1 MIKNYIKTTFRN
13 LWKNKGY
20 SLLNIGGVAIGIAC
34 AGLIFLWVE
43 DELTYNHYFR
53 NRDNLYKIKDRQTY
67 DGNTFTFDATPG
79 PLAAGIK
86 AEIPGIKN
94 TARTTW
100 GDNTLFSLKDK
111 SLYEQGLYADPA
123 FLTIFQLQF
132 VQGNAATAFY
142 QLHSLVITED
152 MAERFFGPDSYRD
165 NLIGKSLKVD
175 NKEDYIITGVIK
187 DLPENVSF
195 RFDWVAPFKIF
206 EDQNKWLQSW
216 GNNGLIT
223 YVETEPKA
231 NIEKI
236 NKKLYD
242 YVETK
247 QHGATAKMSIYPMNR
262 WRMYDNFDNGKE
274 VPGRIKYVHLFSLI
288 AWIILIIACINF
300 MNLSTARSEQRAKE
314 VGVKKVLG
322 AGKGKLIGQFI
333 GESVFTSVIAALLAI
348 GIMLVS
354 MPAFNNLVEKQL
366 AVNLTEPTH
375 ILALLAIAI
384 TCGLI
389 AGSYPAFY
397 LSSFKPVYVLK
408 GIKIKNSGSAGI
420 IRKGLVILQF
430 SISVIL
436 IISTIIIYQQ
446 ISHVKDRDL
455 GYNKNSLLYMYMQG
469 TMKQHFNAIKNDFQS
484 SGLIENAAI
493 SNNQVLELGSNTG
506 DFTWEGKQP
515 DKQVLITIQ
524 GVSPEY
530 LSTMDMHLKEGRD
543 FYPDVKSDSNNI
555 IINESLAKIINKNNI
570 LGSTISQDSAR
581 YTIVGVI
588 KDFVYNDMYAPAA
601 PLIIFADTSNCSVLN
616 IRLKSGIQIPMAL
629 AKIESIIKNN
639 NPGYPFDYN
648 FVDQQFDK
656 LFRTETLIGKLAGVF
671 SVLAIFISCL
681 GLFGLAAYTAERRT
695 KEIGIRKVL
704 GANIQGLAGLLSK
717 EFLEL
722 ITISCL
728 VAFPIA
734 WWMMKNWLDGFAYR
748 IHINWMV
755 FVLSGILALLIALLT
770 VSFQA
775 IKAAIANP
783 VDSLRTE

>member
-1 MIKNYIKTTFRN
+1 MIKNYFITAVRN

-20 SLLNIGGVAIGIAC
+20 SFLNIGGLAIGIAC

-43 DELTYNHYFR
+43 DELTYNDYFS
-53 NRDNLYKIKDRQTY
+53 NRENLYKIKDRQTY

-111 SLYEQGLYADPA
+111 SLYEQGLYADPS
-123 FLTIFQLQF
+123 FLTMFQLQF
-132 VQGNAATAFY
+132 VQGNAATAFS
-142 QLHSLVITED
+142 QLHSLVVTRK
-152 MAERFFGPDSYRD
+152 MAYKFFGTT
-165 NLIGKSLKVD
+165 NVVGKLLKVD
-175 NKEDYIITGVIK
+175 NRDDYMITGVIK

-195 RFDWVAPFKIF
+195 NFEWLAPFKIF

-231 NIEKI
+231 NIAEI
-236 NKKLYD
+236 NKKLYN

-247 QHGATAKMSIYPMNR
+247 QQGATAKMSIYPMTR
-262 WRMYDNFDNGKE
+262 WRMYDSFENGKE

-322 AGKGKLIGQFI
+322 AGKQKLIFQFI

-348 GIMLVS
+348 GIMYLS
-354 MPAFNNLVEKQL
+354 MPSFNNLVEKQL
-366 AVNLTEPTH
+366 SVNLFEPLH
-375 ILALLAIAI
+375 IIALLSIAV

-397 LSSFKPVYVLK
+397 LSSFKPIYVLK

-455 GYNKNSLLYMYMQG
+455 GYNKNGLLYLYLQG
-469 TMKQHFNAIKNDFQS
+469 SMKQHFSAIKNDLQS
-484 SGLIENAAI
+484 TGLIQNAAI

-543 FYPDVKSDSNNI
+543 FYQDVKSDSNNI
-555 IINESLAKIINKNNI
+555 IINESLAKIINKKNI
-570 LGSTISQDSAR
+570 LGSTISQENAR

-588 KDFVYNDMYAPAA
+588 KDFVYNDMYATAS
-601 PLIIFADTSNCSVLN
+601 PLIIFADTSNCNVLN
-616 IRLKSGIQIPMAL
+616 IRIKTGAQVPVAL
-629 AKIESIIKNN
+629 AKIESVIKNN
-639 NPGYPFDYN
+639 NPGYPFDYS

-656 LFRTETLIGKLAGVF
+656 LFKTETLIGKLAGVF

-704 GANIQGLAGLLSK
+704 GASTQGLAGLLSK
-717 EFLEL
+717 EFLAL
-722 ITISCL
+722 VAISCL
-728 VAFPIA
+728 IAFPIA
-734 WWMMKNWLDGFAYR
+734 WLMMKNWLDGFAYR
-748 IHINWMV
+748 IHINWMI

-775 IKAAIANP
+775 IKAATANP
-783 VDSLRTE
+783 IKSLRTE

>member
-1 MIKNYIKTTFRN
+1 MIKNYLKTTFRA

-20 SLLNIGGVAIGIAC
+20 SLLNIGGLAIGIAC
-34 AGLIFLWVE
+34 TGLIFLWVE
-43 DELTYNHYFR
+43 DELTYNHYFS

-79 PLAAGIK
+79 PLAAGIN

-123 FLTIFQLQF
+123 FLTMFQLQF

-142 QLHSLVITED
+142 QLHSLVITEK
-152 MAERFFGPDSYRD
+152 MAERFFGPDSYQD

-195 RFDWVAPFKIF
+195 KFDWLAPFKIF

-216 GNNGLIT
+216 GNNGLVT
-223 YVETEPKA
+223 YVETEPKTKA
-231 NIEKI
+231 DEI

-242 YVETK
+242 YVATK
-247 QHGATAKMSIYPMNR
+247 QQGATAKMSIYPMNR

-322 AGKGKLIGQFI
+322 AGKRKLIVQFI

-348 GIMLVS
+348 GFIYLS

-366 AVNLTEPTH
+366 SVNLAEPFH
-375 ILALLAIAI
+375 IMALLAIAI

-455 GYNKNSLLYMYMQG
+455 GYNKNGLLYMYMQG
-469 TMKQHFNAIKNDFQS
+469 TMKQHFNAIKNDLETT
-484 SGLIENAAI
+484 GLIQNAAI
-493 SNNQVLELGSNTG
+493 SNNQILELGSNTG
-506 DFTWEGKQP
+506 DFTWKGKQP

-530 LSTMDMHLKEGRD
+530 LSTMDMRLKEGRN

-555 IINESLAKIINKNNI
+555 IINESLAKIINKKNI

-588 KDFVYNDMYAPAA
+588 KDFVYNDMYAQAA
-601 PLIIFADTSNCSVLN
+601 PLIIFADTSNCNVLN
-616 IRLKSGIQIPMAL
+616 IRIKTGVQVPAAIAI
-629 AKIESIIKNN
+629 IETVIKNN
-639 NPGYPFDYN
+639 NPGYPFDYS
-648 FVDQQFDK
+648 FVDKQFDK
-656 LFRTETLIGKLAGVF
+656 LFKTETLIGKLAGVF

-704 GANIQGLAGLLSK
+704 GASTQGLAGLLSK
-717 EFLEL
+717 EFLV
-722 ITISCL
+722 L
-728 VAFPIA
+728 VAI
-734 WWMMKNWLDGFAYR
+734 
-748 IHINWMV
+748 
-755 FVLSGILALLIALLT
+755 LT

-775 IKAAIANP
+775 IKVAIANP

>member
-1 MIKNYIKTTFRN
+1 MIKNYFKTTFRN

-20 SLLNIGGVAIGIAC
+20 SLLNIGGLAIGIAC

-43 DELTYNHYFR
+43 DELTYNHYFS

-123 FLTIFQLQF
+123 FLTMFQLQF

-142 QLHSLVITED
+142 QLHSLVITQE

-165 NLIGKSLKVD
+165 NLLGKSLKVD

-187 DLPENVSF
+187 DLPKNVSF
-195 RFDWVAPFKIF
+195 KFDWLAPFKIF

-231 NIEKI
+231 NIDEI

-274 VPGRIKYVHLFSLI
+274 ISGRIKYVHLFSLI

-322 AGKGKLIGQFI
+322 AAKRKLIFQFI

-348 GIMLVS
+348 GIMYLS
-354 MPAFNNLVEKQL
+354 MPAFNILVEKHL
-366 AVNLTEPTH
+366 SVNLAEPFH
-375 ILALLAIAI
+375 IMTLLAIAI

-397 LSSFKPVYVLK
+397 LSSFQPIYVLK

-446 ISHVKDRDL
+446 ISNVKDRDL
-455 GYNKNSLLYMYMQG
+455 GYNKNGLLYMYMQG
-469 TMKQHFNAIKNDFQS
+469 TMKQHFNAIKNDLES
-484 SGLIENAAI
+484 TGLIENAAI

-506 DFTWEGKQP
+506 DFTWEGKLP
-515 DKQVLITIQ
+515 DKQVLITIL

-530 LSTMDMHLKEGRD
+530 LSTMDMHLKEGKD
-543 FYPDVKSDSNNI
+543 FYPDIKSDSNNI
-555 IINESLAKIINKNNI
+555 IINESLAKIINKKNI

-601 PLIIFADTSNCSVLN
+601 PLIIFADTTNCNVLN
-616 IRLKSGIQIPMAL
+616 IRIKTGIQIPVAL
-629 AKIESIIKNN
+629 AKIETVVKNN
-639 NPGYPFDYN
+639 NPGYPFDYR
-648 FVDQQFDK
+648 FVDQQFDT

-704 GANIQGLAGLLSK
+704 GASIQGLAGMLSK
-717 EFLEL
+717 EFLVL
-722 ITISCL
+722 VTISFL

-775 IKAAIANP
+775 IKAAITNP